1 MVVDPKPSEL
11 HLPLPQE
18 MDHPNG
24 SFTLHDGP
32 PYANGSLH
40 MGAVLSGFRLL
51 KALGIGTLQ
60 NLNHKP

>member
-40 MGAVLSGFRLL
+40 MGAVLSSSNPWVLERF
-51 KALGIGTLQ
+51 TT
-60 NLNHKP
+60 